1 MMPKYSIGGGMW
13 YSHKE
18 YNIEAA
24 NQEEAEEKFLEA
36 FCKELASMSQPYTC
50 LRKGT
55 QEKPLFLSSG
65 DLEIEFVEKM
75 PELEHMYFEWEYDNA

>member
-1 MMPKYSIGGGMW
+1 MPKYKIKGAMR
-13 YSHKE
+13 YPHTE
-18 YNIEAA
+18 YDIEAA
-24 NQEEAEEKFLEA
+24 NEEEAEEKFLEE

-50 LRKGT
+50 PRKGT